1 MKRIEFIAPV
11 EAIRGNLSGRQDL
24 RYAEN
29 DNKAYES
36 PAGSVNYARNYTP
49 RFVGAKVAKSGLK
62 YFSVRTKSAVNMS
75 PKAIKAMALL
85 GGTGAIVGAILAN
98 KSEAP
103 YVNAHA
109 QWLELVNLGSKD
121 SFRKTLSGWV
131 RKALAA
137 KSQNI
142 SFTGP
147 RPLTTIKNPFYDG
160 TQTTGAIIS
169 TDIIVQ
175 FWGQLAPDAVV
186 FTINGRKGIGKTTL
200 AFGDIVAT
208 PALNVLN
215 LDSTEV
221 ADTEYILYQNEFVQT
236 SAAAYVVPSDV
247 PGNGAVYGTTDV
259 QPS

>member
-29 DNKAYES
+29 NNKAYES

-62 YFSVRTKSAVNMS
+62 YFAVRTKSAVNMS
-75 PKAIKAMALL
+75 PKAMKAMALL

-103 YVNAHA
+103 YVNAYA

-121 SFRKTLSGWV
+121 SFRKTLSAWV
-131 RKALAA
+131 RKGLAA
-137 KSQNI
+137 KAETI
-142 SFTGP
+142 VFAGP
-147 RPLTTIKNPFYDG
+147 RPATTIKNPWYDG

-169 TDIIVQ
+169 SGVLAQ
-175 FWGQLAPDAVV
+175 FWMQLAPNAISFSVA
-186 FTINGRKGIGKTTL
+186 GKKGFAQTGWDFVHLVGAPYI
-200 AFGDIVAT
+200 
-208 PALNVLN
+208 NVLGLTIYDN
-215 LDSTEV
+215 AYVECQGEYVTTSDDDYADSTHV
-221 ADTEYILYQNEFVQT
+221 ILANESF
-236 SAAAYVVPSDV
+236 
-247 PGNGAVYGTTDV
+247 GTTTV
-259 QPS
+259 EP